1 MPRRTLLA
9 FLVAILLALAAPP
22 TAMAQDQAPQQ
33 QPATPQS
40 VQRIAAVVNDDIIST
55 QDLRDRLALTLLFS
69 NLPADA
75 ETQQRV
81 APQVLRRVID
91 ERLQLQEARRRN
103 IRISPQEINGALANA
118 AAANN
123 MTVDQLFAFLTEQGI
138 DPQALRNQM
147 EAQLT
152 WFRVV
157 RDAFAENVVV
167 TDQQVQLSLAA
178 TQQGGQVEL
187 LLSEIVL
194 PIYDPAR
201 ANEVLAEAEELRTAI
216 REGGDFAAIAQQVS
230 ASASGA
236 EGGDLGW
243 VRVESVQAALRPLL
257 SGLGA
262 GQMSDPIATPAGVQ
276 FFLVRDRRITT
287 GAVAPDVRELAQLLF
302 PLPPNASESATAEVL
317 SRAQAA
323 AEQIETCADVERLAR
338 QLDLPNSGNIGWL
351 RAAELPAEM
360 AQTIA
365 ALPVGTVSRPVRS
378 VNGVHLL
385 MACKDGVS
393 SEDEARRALLR
404 RTLEEEQIQ
413 RLAARYL
420 RDLRQEAFID
430 VRIGN

>member
-1 MPRRTLLA
+1 MPRRTLLPL
-9 FLVAILLALAAPP
+9 LVAILLALAAPP
-22 TAMAQDQAPQQ
+22 AAVAQDQAPAQ
-33 QPATPQS
+33 QPAPQS
-40 VQRIAAVVNDDIIST
+40 VQGIAAVVNDDIVST
-55 QDLRDRLALTLLFS
+55 QELRDRLALTLLFS
-69 NLPADA
+69 NLPADL

-91 ERLQLQEARRRN
+91 EQLQLQEARRRN
-103 IRISPQEINGALANA
+103 IRVSPQEINGALANA

-123 MTVDQLFAFLTEQGI
+123 MTVDQLAAFLTDQGI
-138 DPQALRNQM
+138 DPQALRDQF

-152 WFRVV
+152 WVRVV
-157 RDAFAENVVV
+157 RDAFAESVVV
-167 TDQQVQLSLAA
+167 TDQQVGLALAA
-178 TQQGGQVEL
+178 SQQSGQVEL

-194 PIYDPAR
+194 PVYDPAR
-201 ANEVLAEAEELRTAI
+201 ADEVLAEAEELRTAI
-216 REGGDFAAIAQQVS
+216 RQGGDFAAIAQQVS
-230 ASASGA
+230 ASASGP

-287 GAVAPDVRELAQLLF
+287 GAVPPDVRQLAQLLF
-302 PLPPNASESATAEVL
+302 PLPPNATEAATADVL
-317 SRAQAA
+317 ARARAA
-323 AEQIETCADVERLAR
+323 AEQIETCADVERRAR

-351 RAAELPAEM
+351 RAAELPADM
-360 AQTIA
+360 AQTFA
-365 ALPVGTVSRPVRS
+365 TLPVGTISRPVRS

-385 MACKDGVS
+385 MACKDGAS
-393 SEDEARRALLR
+393 AEDEARRAMLR

>member
-1 MPRRTLLA
+1 MPSRTLLA
-9 FLVAILLALAAPP
+9 LLLAALLGLAAPP
-22 TAMAQDQAPQQ
+22 AAMAQDQAPQQ
-33 QPATPQS
+33 QPAAPQS
-40 VQRIAAVVNDDIIST
+40 VQRIAAVVNDDIVST
-55 QDLRDRLALTLLFS
+55 QELRDRLALTLLFS
-69 NLPADA
+69 NLPADP

-91 ERLQLQEARRRN
+91 EQLQLQEARRRN
-103 IRISPQEINGALANA
+103 IRVPRQEVDGALANA

-123 MTVDQLFAFLTEQGI
+123 MSVNQLFAFLTEQGI
-138 DPQALRNQM
+138 DPQALRRQI

-157 RDAFAENVVV
+157 REIFAENVVV
-167 TDQQVQLSLAA
+167 TDQQVELALAA
-178 TQQGGQVEL
+178 NQQGGQAEL

-201 ANEVLAEAEELRTAI
+201 ANEVLAEAEELRAAI
-216 REGGDFAAIAQQVS
+216 RQGGDFAAIAQQVS
-230 ASASGA
+230 ASPSGA

-243 VRVESVQAALRPLL
+243 VRVDSVQTALRPLL

-302 PLPPNASESATAEVL
+302 PLALNATEAETAEVL
-317 SRAQAA
+317 ARARAA
-323 AEQIETCADVERLAR
+323 AEQIETCGDIERLAR
-338 QLDLPNSGNIGWL
+338 QLALPNSGNIGWL
-351 RAAELPAEM
+351 RAADLPVDM

-365 ALPVGTVSRPVRS
+365 TLPVGTLSRPVRG
-378 VNGVHLL
+378 VNGIHLL
-385 MACKDGVS
+385 MSCKDGVS

-413 RLAARYL
+413 KLAARYL